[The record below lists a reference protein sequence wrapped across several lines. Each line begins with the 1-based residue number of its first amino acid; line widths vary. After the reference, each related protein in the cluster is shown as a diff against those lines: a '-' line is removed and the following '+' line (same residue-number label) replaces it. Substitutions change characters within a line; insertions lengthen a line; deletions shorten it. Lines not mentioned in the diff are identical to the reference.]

1 MMDFEAIQLAAD
13 KAALREWMLEIR
25 SEQAAELGVEL
36 LGAEGAVR
44 MLDFASL
51 LERTIARL

>member
-1 MMDFEAIQLAAD
+1 MDFAAIQLAAD
-13 KAALREWMLEIR
+13 KAVLEKWVETLRREGLLI
-25 SEQAAELGVEL
+25 AAENLSPGTGL
-36 LGAEGAVR
+36 R